1 MVFFRYGPF
10 PSPRLK
16 NQYNGRSM
24 GQSSF
29 ISALQD
35 QLGPASVLTGAGPLF
50 PYAYD
55 AALDKRLP
63 GAVVLPRSTADVV
76 GAIRVAREHRVP
88 YSVRGAGT
96 NLCGG
101 TIVPTGGLVIH
112 VSRLNR
118 ILSIDPER
126 RRAWVEP
133 GVVNLHL
140 HKALAP
146 RGLFYAPDPASQKAC
161 TLGGNVGTNAG
172 GPHCLKYGVTSHHVT
187 GLEWVRP
194 DGEVSMISVD
204 QPGYD
209 LTALFVGSE
218 GSLGVATKIELNLLP
233 QPEDVRT
240 FLVAF
245 PSMEA
250 AAQTVTDIIA
260 AGIVPATL
268 EVMDR
273 LTVQAVEAFVHA
285 GYPTAAEAVLLI
297 EVDGP
302 REQTIAD
309 GGRIRA
315 LCAKNK
321 GSDFRMAVDE
331 REREKLW
338 EGRRGAYA
346 AMARLA
352 PNVLVEDGVVPRT
365 KLPEAVKKIR
375 AIADRAHLRMGFIA
389 HAGDG
394 NLHPNIIFD
403 ERDAGETSR
412 VLGAGQEML
421 RVCVDLGGSIS
432 GEHGIGA
439 DKREAMRWIFSPS
452 TLFLFREIKRAFDPA
467 NLCNPDKLIPVVPP
481 PVMGRSPVD
490 LSAGAHSVESVDD
503 VIRIVS
509 AARDG
514 GKSLFVKGGGT
525 KGLPIP
531 AGAIVLVTTGL
542 SAIVDLDRANLTL
555 SVSGGADVPSLRA
568 RLEKEGLFLHVGGA
582 GTVGGILST
591 HGGGRPALR
600 NQILGLRAVSGD
612 GELLSFGAKVMKNV
626 AGYDAARL
634 FLGAWGTLGVIVEVT
649 FRLHSTPAEFWAP
662 APSSPPNFNA
672 LPTADLHRKVKGSF
686 DPQNLFN
693 PTLFSSLVHDA

>member
-1 MVFFRYGPF
+1 MAP
-10 PSPRLK
+10 
-16 NQYNGRSM
+16 
-24 GQSSF
+24 SSF
-29 ISALQD
+29 LSALRAK
-35 QLGPASVLTGAGPLF
+35 LGPDSVLSGPGELF

-63 GAVVLPRSTADVV
+63 GAVVFPRTTAE
-76 GAIRVAREHRVP
+76 VAAAVQAARTFNVP

-112 VSRLNR
+112 VSRLNK
-118 ILSIDPER
+118 ILSIDSDR

-133 GVVNLHL
+133 GVINLHL

-187 GLEWVRP
+187 GLELVRP
-194 DGEVSMISVD
+194 DGDVVRVSVD
-204 QPGYD
+204 DVGFD
-209 LTALFVGSE
+209 LTGLFVGSE
-218 GSLGVATKIELNLLP
+218 GTLGVATKIEVNLLP
-233 QPEDVRT
+233 QPEEVRT
-240 FLVAF
+240 FLAAF

-260 AGIVPATL
+260 AGIVPAAL

-285 GYPTAAEAVLLI
+285 GYPTSAEAVLLI
-297 EVDGP
+297 ELDGP
-302 REQTIAD
+302 RDRTVSD

-315 LCAKNK
+315 FCAKNK
-321 GSDFRMAVDE
+321 GSDFRTAVDE
-331 REREKLW
+331 RERGKLW

-365 KLPEAVKKIR
+365 RLPEAVKKIR
-375 AIADRAHLRMGFIA
+375 AIADRSRLRMGLIA

-403 ERDAGETSR
+403 ERDPEETSR

-439 DKREAMRWIFSPS
+439 DKREAMRWLFSPP

-467 NLCNPDKLIPVVPP
+467 NLCNPDKVIPVAEA
-481 PVMGRSPVD
+481 SPGPRAV
-490 LSAGAHSVESVDD
+490 GASLHGEHRVTSVDE
-503 VIRIVS
+503 VVTFVRS
-509 AARDG
+509 ARDSG
-514 GKSLFVKGGGT
+514 QPLYVKGSGS
-525 KGLPIP
+525 KGMTIP
-531 AGAIVLVTTGL
+531 AGQPTLVMTGL
-542 SAIVDLDRANLTL
+542 NAVVDLDRANLTL
-555 SVSGGADVPSLRA
+555 SVAGGADLPSLRA
-568 RLEKEGLFLHVGGA
+568 RLETEGLFVHAGGT
-582 GTVGGILST
+582 GTLGGIIST
-591 HGGGRPALR
+591 QTGGRPPLR
-600 NQILGLRAVSGD
+600 NQILGLKAVSGD

-649 FRLHSTPAEFWAP
+649 LRLYTTPAEFW
-662 APSSPPNFNA
+662 SPVSGGPPTFST
-672 LPTADLHRKVKGSF
+672 LPTADLHRKIKAAF
-686 DPQNLFN
+686 DPQYLFN
-693 PTLFSSLVHDA
+693 PSVFAPHAD

>member
-1 MVFFRYGPF
+1 MTSQTFVEN
-10 PSPRLK
+10 LK
-16 NQYNGRSM
+16 KALGEDRVLSRS
-24 GQSSF
+24 GE
-29 ISALQD
+29 
-35 QLGPASVLTGAGPLF
+35 LF

-63 GAVVLPRSTADVV
+63 GAVVLPRTTAEVV
-76 GAIRVAREHRVP
+76 AAIRVAREFNVP
-88 YSVRGAGT
+88 FAVRGAGT

-112 VSRLNR
+112 VSRLNK
-118 ILSIDPER
+118 ILSIDSDR

-133 GVVNLHL
+133 GVINLHL

-187 GLEWVRP
+187 GMELVQP
-194 DGEVSMISVD
+194 DGGVVQVSVD
-204 QPGYD
+204 NPGFD
-209 LTALFVGSE
+209 LTGLFVGSE
-218 GSLGVATKIELNLLP
+218 GTLGVATKIELNLLP

-302 REQTIAD
+302 RDQTIPE

-365 KLPEAVKKIR
+365 RLPEAVKKIR
-375 AIADRAHLRMGFIA
+375 AIADRSHLRMGLIA

-403 ERDAGETSR
+403 ERDAAETSR
-412 VLGAGQEML
+412 VLGAGQDML

-439 DKREAMRWIFSPS
+439 DKRDAMRWIFSPP
-452 TLFLFREIKRAFDPA
+452 TLFLFREIKRAMDPA
-467 NLCNPDKLIPVVPP
+467 NLCNPDKLIPVVE
-481 PVMGRSPVD
+481 RSPVPR
-490 LSAGAHSVESVDD
+490 SVGAPFQGEHRVTSVDD
-503 VIRIVS
+503 VLKFVRS
-509 AARDG
+509 ARDSG
-514 GKSLFVKGGGT
+514 QPLYVKGGGS
-525 KGLPIP
+525 KGMRIP
-531 AGAIVLVTTGL
+531 AGQPTLVMTGL
-542 SAIVDLDRANLTL
+542 NAIVDLDRANLTL
-555 SVSGGADVPSLRA
+555 SVAGGADLPSLRA
-568 RLEKEGLFLHVGGA
+568 RLEAEGLFLHVGGT
-582 GTVGGILST
+582 GTLGGIIST
-591 HGGGRPALR
+591 YGGGRPPLR
-600 NQILGLRAVSGD
+600 NQILGLKAVSGD

-634 FLGAWGTLGVIVEVT
+634 FHGAWGTLGVIVEVT
-649 FRLHSTPAEFWAP
+649 LRLHSTPVEFWSPVP
-662 APSSPPNFNA
+662 AGPPDFAA
-672 LPTADLHRKVKGSF
+672 LPTAKLHRKIKAAF
-686 DPQNLFN
+686 DPQYLFN
-693 PTLFSSLVHDA
+693 PTVFAPHAH

>member
-1 MVFFRYGPF
+1 MT
-10 PSPRLK
+10 SPA
-16 NQYNGRSM
+16 
-24 GQSSF
+24 F
-29 ISALQD
+29 ISTLKRT
-35 QLGPASVLTGAGPLF
+35 LGEDCVLFRSGELF

-63 GAVVLPRSTADVV
+63 GAVVLPRTSAEVAA
-76 GAIRVAREHRVP
+76 AIRVAREFNVP
-88 YSVRGAGT
+88 FSARGAGT

-112 VSRLNR
+112 LSRLNR
-118 ILSIDPER
+118 ILSIDGDR
-126 RRAWVEP
+126 GRAWVEP

-161 TLGGNVGTNAG
+161 TIGGNVGTNAG

-187 GLEWVRP
+187 GLELAKP
-194 DGEVSMISVD
+194 DGALVRVSVD
-204 QPGYD
+204 NPGFD
-209 LTALFVGSE
+209 LTGLFVGSE
-218 GSLGVATKIELNLLP
+218 GTLGIATKIEVNLLP

-245 PSMEA
+245 SSMEA

-285 GYPTAAEAVLLI
+285 GYPTTAEAVLLI

-302 REQTIAD
+302 RDKTIPD
-309 GGRIRA
+309 GARVRA
-315 LCAKNK
+315 LCEKNK

-365 KLPEAVKKIR
+365 RLPEAVKKIR
-375 AIADRAHLRMGFIA
+375 AIADRAHLRMGLIA

-403 ERDAGETSR
+403 ERDKAETSR

-439 DKREAMRWIFSPS
+439 DKRDAMRWIFSPS
-452 TLFLFREIKRAFDPA
+452 TLFIFREIKRAFDPA
-467 NLCNPDKLIPVVPP
+467 QLCNPDKLIPVADVPP
-481 PVMGRSPVD
+481 GPRSVSGPRNGGCR
-490 LSAGAHSVESVDD
+490 ATSVDD
-503 VIRIVS
+503 VIACVGS
-509 AARDG
+509 ARDTG
-514 GKSLFVKGGGT
+514 TPLFIKGGGS
-525 KGLPIP
+525 KGLEIP
-531 AGAIVLVTTGL
+531 AGMSTLDMTGL
-542 SAIVDLDRANLTL
+542 DGIVDLDRGNLTV
-555 SVSGGADVPSLRA
+555 SVAGGADLPSLRA
-568 RLEKEGLFLHVGGA
+568 RLEKEGLFIYVGGT
-582 GTVGGILST
+582 GTLGGILST
-591 HGGGRPALR
+591 NASVRPPLR
-600 NQILGLRAVSGD
+600 NQILGLRAVSGE
-612 GELLSFGAKVMKNV
+612 GELVSFGAKVMKNV

-634 FLGAWGTLGVIVEVT
+634 FLGAWGTLGVIVEAT
-649 FRLHSTPAEFWAP
+649 LRLYSTPINVWSP
-662 APSSPPNFNA
+662 APSGPPNFTA
-672 LPTADLHRKVKGSF
+672 LPTADLHRKVKSAF
-686 DPQNLFN
+686 DPQYLFN
-693 PTLFSSLVHDA
+693 PTLFPPHAD